1 MRRETP
7 RALSFARLAAGALV
21 LAAACGSRACAAA
34 DTPFKPV
41 RTPVVKGGEKALALV
56 ADVTEVQDLYL
67 VATDGGDTYNYDQAI
82 WAEPKLIARDGRVV
96 DLTTVEP
103 ADTTVGWGAFRV
115 NGALSIGGATVAKGF
130 YAHAPSALHFKLG
143 GNYSRLE
150 ASVGIATAS
159 GKNGSVEFLVTNA
172 PPKLPKPAQE
182 PQPAAVTQKLSPAGQ
197 APHQFSA
204 AAAQKLLALGIE
216 KLLFVRRFTLTN
228 SHIYTEH
235 IDSRWTPG
243 GGLCVLDLKTGAV
256 TELVPELNGGVFN
269 RFDLSFDAKTVIFD
283 YKKSAKEG
291 YRIYEIGLDPS
302 TGLRAGGKGLRQLTF
317 PEADDGELAKR
328 YGYGTNDMQ
337 PCYLPDGS
345 VIFTSTRCRTSTLC
359 NSADV
364 YTTTVLH
371 RMDADG
377 RNIRR
382 LSNNCVSEFSP
393 AVMPDGRVLYM
404 RWEYN
409 RKGAGAVK
417 GLWAMQPD
425 GAAAS
430 EVYGNLIVD
439 PESMLYGRPVPGTAD
454 KILFL
459 GCSHWGPNNG
469 VGTVI
474 LLDTKRDT
482 ASREAMTLITRDVDA
497 RTHGGYSFL
506 VDGKWVDEK
515 TGTLGR
521 LFKDPYPLS
530 EKLFLAALKPKGL
543 HWSDPKGYALCL
555 LDEQGDAT
563 TLYRDEEI
571 SCWHPYP
578 VRARACPPQPVV
590 LADPKLAAQKLAQ
603 CIVADIY
610 AGLGNV
616 PRGAVKHI
624 RILEQTPRPWAARTT
639 WAGDRQ
645 AMAHTALGPNLL
657 GLQAQYGVVPVEDD
671 GSANFL
677 VPADRNIYFQ
687 VLDEHYLAIQTE
699 RTYVNYQPGESRS
712 CVGCHERARAGAT
725 VQNLAVSKALKRPP
739 SVPAAQ
745 PGEAS
750 GKKVFDYERQIQ
762 PIWNARCVRCHDE
775 KAAVGLNLTG
785 ERTELHSVSYE
796 NLLAFGVGKA
806 RKARLPLVGL
816 QVDENDV
823 RAYVEYAPPYFF
835 GAYTSVLAAMF
846 GDFEPH
852 FDSFQAQAPA
862 LAERVKALREK
873 HKEVRLTPE
882 EFVRIANWL
891 DASCQYYPS
900 YWGQKNLKYKESPF
914 FRPGVTLDEAVGS
927 QWPAALGAL
936 YAPQP

>member
-1 MRRETP
+1 MNSLMLRVP
-7 RALSFARLAAGALV
+7 LCVNVLLSACLWAGLSLAV
-21 LAAACGSRACAAA
+21 ERSSFKAA
-34 DTPFKPV
+34 
-41 RTPVVKGGEKALALV
+41 RTPVIRGGEKAQAIV
-56 ADVTEVQDLYL
+56 ADISGAKDLYL
-67 VATDGGDTYNYDQAI
+67 VASIGGDTYNSDQAI
-82 WAEPKLIARDGRVV
+82 WAEPKLFDKDGRSV
-96 DLTTVEP
+96 DLTTVKP
-103 ADTTVGWGAFRV
+103 ADASVGWGAFHV
-115 NGALSIGGATVAKGF
+115 NVAHSGSPLSIGGVTVAKGF
-130 YAHAPSALHFKLG
+130 YAHAPSSLHFKLD
-143 GNYSRLE
+143 GNYTRFE

-159 GKNGSVEFLVTNA
+159 GKNGSVEFVVTNA
-172 PPKLPKPAQE
+172 APNLPKPDPK
-182 PQPAAVTQKLSPAGQ
+182 PQPAAVTQKLSPADK
-197 APHQFSA
+197 APHQFNA
-204 AAAQKLLALGIE
+204 AAAQKLLAQGIG

-243 GGLCVLDLKTGAV
+243 GELCVLDLKTGAV
-256 TELVPELNGGVFN
+256 TELVPALNGGVFN
-269 RFDLSFDAKTVIFD
+269 RFDLSFDAKTIIFD

-291 YRIYEIGLDPS
+291 YRIYEIGLD
-302 TGLRAGGKGLRQLTF
+302 GKGLRQLTF
-317 PEADDGELAKR
+317 PEADDEELAKR

-345 VIFTSTRCRTSTLC
+345 IIFTSTRCRTSTLC

-377 RNIRR
+377 KNIRQ

-439 PESMLYGRPVPGTAD
+439 PESMLYGRPVPGTPD

-474 LLDTKRDT
+474 LLDTKQDT
-482 ASREAMTLITRDVDA
+482 ASRDAMTLITRDVDA

-543 HWSDPKGYALCL
+543 PWSDPKGYELCL
-555 LDEQGDAT
+555 LDEQGSAT

-578 VRARACPPQPVV
+578 IRTRASPPQPSVPV
-590 LADPKLAAQKLAQ
+590 NPKLAAQKMAQ
-603 CIVADIY
+603 CLVADVY

-616 PRGAVKHI
+616 PRGSVKYI
-624 RILEQTPRPWAARTT
+624 RILEQTPRPWTARNT
-639 WAGDRQ
+639 WPGDRQ
-645 AMAHTALGPNLL
+645 SMAHTALGPNLL
-657 GLQAQYGVVPVEDD
+657 GMQAQYGIVPVEDD

-687 VLDEHYLAIQTE
+687 ILDERYLAIQTE

-712 CVGCHERARAGAT
+712 CVGCHERARAGAV
-725 VQNLAVSKALKRPP
+725 VQSLSVSKALKRPP

-745 PGEAS
+745 PGETA

-762 PIWNARCVRCHDE
+762 PIWNAHCVRCHDE

-785 ERTELHSVSYE
+785 SPTELYNVSYE
-796 NLLAFGVGKA
+796 NLLAFGIGKA

-835 GAYTSVLAAMF
+835 GAYTSILAAMF
-846 GDFEPH
+846 GTFEPH
-852 FDSFQAQAPA
+852 FDSYKAQAPA
-862 LAERVKALREK
+862 LAERVKTLREK
-873 HKEVRLTPE
+873 HKEVKLTSA
-882 EFVRIANWL
+882 EFVRIVNWL
-891 DASCQYYPS
+891 DASCQYFPS
-900 YWGQKNLKYKESPF
+900 YWGQKNLTHKASPF
-914 FRPGVTLDEAVGS
+914 FRPDVAFDDAVGA
-927 QWPAALGAL
+927 QWPASLRAL
-936 YAPQP
+936 YDPQAQQKP

>member
-1 MRRETP
+1 MKPHATLLLCVL
-7 RALSFARLAAGALV
+7 LSACRWVELSLAEEQP
-21 LAAACGSRACAAA
+21 
-34 DTPFKPV
+34 PFKAV
-41 RTPVVKGGEKALALV
+41 RTPVIKGGEKAQALV
-56 ADVTEVQDLYL
+56 VDISGVKDLYL
-67 VATDGGDTYNYDQAI
+67 VATIGSDTYNFDQAI
-82 WAEPKLIARDGRVV
+82 WADPKLFDKEGHAV
-96 DLTTVEP
+96 DLTTVTP
-103 ADTTVGWGAFRV
+103 ADTVVGWGAFRV
-115 NGALSIGGATVAKGF
+115 DEKLSIAGVTASKGF
-130 YAHAPSALHFKLG
+130 YAHAPSALHFKLDG
-143 GNYSRLE
+143 SYTLFE

-159 GKNGSVEFLVTNA
+159 GKNGSVEFVVTNA
-172 PPKLPKPAQE
+172 APNLPRLNPK
-182 PQPAAVTQKLSPAGQ
+182 PQPAAVTQKLSPAGK
-197 APHQFSA
+197 APHQFGA
-204 AAAQKLLALGIE
+204 AAAQKLLAQGIE

-243 GGLCVLDLKTGAV
+243 GELCVLDLKTGAV
-256 TELVPELNGGVFN
+256 TELVPELDGGVFN

-291 YRIYEIGLDPS
+291 YRIYEVVLDPS
-302 TGLRAGGKGLRQLTF
+302 TGLRVGGKGLRQLTF
-317 PEADDGELAKR
+317 PEADDEELANR

-345 VIFTSTRCRTSTLC
+345 IIFTSTRCRTSTLC

-364 YTTTVLH
+364 YTTTVLY

-377 RNIRR
+377 KNIRR

-425 GAAAS
+425 GAASS

-439 PESMLYGRPVPGTAD
+439 PESMLYGRPVPGTTD

-474 LLDTKRDT
+474 LLDTKRNT

-506 VDGKWVDEK
+506 VDGKWIDER

-543 HWSDPKGYALCL
+543 PWSDPKGYELCL

-571 SCWHPYP
+571 SCWHPVP
-578 VRARACPPQPVV
+578 VRARARPPQPAIP
-590 LADPKLAAQKLAQ
+590 ADPKLAAKNLAQ
-603 CIVADIY
+603 CIVADVY
-610 AGLGNV
+610 AGLGHV
-616 PRGAVKHI
+616 PRGEVKHI
-624 RILEQTPRPWAARTT
+624 RILEQTPRSWTARNT

-657 GLQAQYGVVPVEDD
+657 GMQAQYGVVPVEDD

-687 VLDEHYLAIQTE
+687 VLDERYLAIQTE

-712 CVGCHERARAGAT
+712 CVGCHERARAGAV

-739 SVPAAQ
+739 SLPAAQ
-745 PGEAS
+745 PGETAA
-750 GKKVFDYERQIQ
+750 KKVFDYERQIQ
-762 PIWNARCVRCHDE
+762 PIWNSHCVRCHDE

-785 ERTELHSVSYE
+785 ERTELHNVSYE
-796 NLLAFGVGKA
+796 NLLAFGVGKE
-806 RKARLPLVGL
+806 RKGRLPLVGL

-823 RAYVEYAPPYFF
+823 RAYVEYAPPYYF
-835 GAYTSVLAAMF
+835 GAYTSLLLALF
-846 GDFEPH
+846 SDFEPH
-852 FDSFQAQAPA
+852 FESFGSKAPD
-862 LAERVKALREK
+862 LAERLKALQAK
-873 HKEVRLTPE
+873 HKELKLSSAE
-882 EFVRIANWL
+882 LLRIANWL

-900 YWGQKNLKYKESPF
+900 YWGKKNLKHKESPY
-914 FRPGVTLDEAVGS
+914 FRPEVSLDDAVGS
-927 QWPAALGAL
+927 QWPAALRAL
-936 YAPQP
+936 YAPSP